1 MIQNYYRCKGNKSS
15 GIFLAVFEK
24 NVFLQHYCKF
34 KTLKTMKI
42 NKKIVVLL
50 IGLTVC
56 CANVFA
62 QENTPTQQTEAEPF
76 KVYCEIIS
84 YYTSFFSNKLTVEID
99 FGQQSNFF
107 KTDREIVDDN
117 GEAIKFNSII
127 DALNFMAERGWVLVE
142 EYYDMRFN
150 ENSDRKQHWVL
161 CKTVTDKSQVTEG
174 FRTLRMNN

>member
-24 NVFLQHYCKF
+24 NVLLQRYSKL
-34 KTLKTMKI
+34 KILKTMKI
-42 NKKIVVLL
+42 NKKIAVLL

-56 CANVFA
+56 CTNVFA
-62 QENTPTQQTEAEPF
+62 QENTPAQQTEAKPF

-84 YYTSFFSNKLTVEID
+84 YYTSIFTNKLTVEID
-99 FGQQSNFF
+99 FGQQSNYF
-107 KTDREIVDDN
+107 KSDREIVN
-117 GEAIKFNSII
+117 EKGEAIKFNSII

-174 FRTLRMNN
+174 FRTSRMNN